1 MKANKRAKGL
11 MMVLISNC
19 VIIFKFKLTSYCAD
33 PPLFR
38 TPSLRHFLLEGL
50 SLLPNFQKGEGFTGS
65 QFLEGRCW
73 ERVSNFFFWGGG
85 REGAAVFT

>member
-33 PPLFR
+33 PP
-38 TPSLRHFLLEGL
+38 PPP
-50 SLLPNFQKGEGFTGS
+50 LPNPLPPPLS
-65 QFLEGRCW
+65 AGRI
-73 ERVSNFFFWGGG
+73 EPSTKFSKRGGLY
-85 REGAAVFT
+85 RFSVFRGALLGKS

>member
-33 PPLFR
+33 PPPLPPPLFR
-38 TPSLRHFLLEGL
+38 TPLPPPLSAGRIEPSTKFSKRGGLYRFSVFRGALLGK
-50 SLLPNFQKGEGFTGS
+50 S
-65 QFLEGRCW
+65 
-73 ERVSNFFFWGGG
+73 
-85 REGAAVFT
+85 